1 MPINI
6 NIVDRIA
13 DRVRWGY
20 LTAFILLLS
29 SYILTFYTTQKL
41 LNQANWLNHT
51 NSLINT
57 LNGLLSTIT
66 EGESAFRGYVI
77 VKDERFLSDY
87 YNSGPRIDSAFIK
100 LKALSAENPNQL
112 TRLDTL
118 AKLINEKFIYIS
130 ASLALFK
137 KDNYQVTD
145 SLKILNYRSK
155 QKMDDIRL

>member
-1 MPINI
+1 MLV

-51 NSLINT
+51 NSFINT
-57 LNGLLSTIT
+57 LDGLLSTIK
-66 EGESAFRGYVI
+66 GRESAFRAYVM
-77 VKDERFLSDY
+77 VKDEQFLNEY
-87 YNSGPRIDSAFIK
+87 YNSASLIDSAFKK
-100 LKALSAENPNQL
+100 LEILSADNPSQL
-112 TRLDTL
+112 NKLDTL

-130 ASLALFK
+130 ANVPLLK
-137 KDNYQVTD
+137 K
-145 SLKILNYRSK
+145 K
-155 QKMDDIRL
+155 